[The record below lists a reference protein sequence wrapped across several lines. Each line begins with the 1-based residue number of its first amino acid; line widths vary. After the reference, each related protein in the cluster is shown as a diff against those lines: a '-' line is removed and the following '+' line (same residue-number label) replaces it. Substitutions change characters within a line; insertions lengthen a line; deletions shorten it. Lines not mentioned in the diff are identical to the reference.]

1 MQPDNIDPKFRIL
14 ADQLF
19 FTDRTDLDLSNFVT
33 LLGNNED
40 HYRYLWDRFMRSTE
54 IFWDESFWV
63 NRFEFFLTHKP
74 KKSVPEIEAHLFNR
88 FKNLL
93 ISNYSASPLYHN
105 PYVQFIAWA
114 KAKANKKE
122 NLQDIK
128 DFLISLPPIMQVAKL
143 ISVVGHFIP
152 FIFSNIEEYIQII
165 TKNISHSARSLEV
178 IKQFEAQGLVI
189 DRVPINKEAR
199 NLLFKRVPNKPN
211 RRAFMAMLNDPAIM
225 ATLKAE
231 YKPEHRDRLLA
242 LVKRCDYKEIEEQHL
257 RNIKNL
263 LELDASIADDLITTY
278 ADRLYARGTGDK
290 GANIKR
296 LIRACKT
303 YPQFSPKKVL
313 AYLSA
318 NNRMSDIKFLVA
330 SFHDLK
336 LLVPFV

>member
-1 MQPDNIDPKFRIL
+1 MQLDKIDPKFRIL

-19 FTDRTDLDLSNFVT
+19 FTDRADLDLSNFVT
-33 LLGNNED
+33 LLDNNED

-54 IFWDESFWV
+54 IFWEESFWV
-63 NRFEFFLTHKP
+63 NRFEFFLTYKP
-74 KKSVPEIEAHLFNR
+74 KKAVPEIESLLFNK

-93 ISNYSASPLYHN
+93 ISNYGASPLYHN
-105 PYVQFIAWA
+105 AYVQFIAWS
-114 KAKANKKE
+114 KAKANQKE
-122 NLQDIK
+122 SIQDIK
-128 DFLISLPPIMQVAKL
+128 DFLVSLPPVMRVAQL

-152 FIFSNIEEYIQII
+152 FIFPNIEEYIQVI
-165 TKNISHSARSLEV
+165 TKNIGQSSRSFEV

-189 DRVPINKEAR
+189 DRATINKEAK

-211 RRAFMAMLNDPAIM
+211 RRSFMALLNDSSIM
-225 ATLKAE
+225 TVLKAE

-242 LVKRCDYKEIEEQHL
+242 LIKRCDYKEIEEQHL

-296 LIRACKT
+296 LIRACKA

-330 SFHDLK
+330 SFHELK